1 MTRIDKTALASV
13 LAVSA
18 AMLAGCDTHDGVR
31 ICSDGHGRRLPDT
44 NCQANGNAGHAG
56 TSWIYVRGGD
66 APAVGGAITDGER
79 APAADVH
86 YRSAPTGGGFGG
98 TGEGG
103 GEANRSGSA
112 SARTA

>member
-13 LAVSA
+13 LAISA

-31 ICSDGHGRRLPDT
+31 ICSDGYGRRLPDG

-56 TSWIYVRGGD
+56 SGWIYIRSGN

-79 APAADVH
+79 APAADIH
-86 YRSAPTGGGFGG
+86 YGSAPPGGISRGGFGG

-103 GEANRSGSA
+103 GGEGAGE
-112 SARTA
+112 